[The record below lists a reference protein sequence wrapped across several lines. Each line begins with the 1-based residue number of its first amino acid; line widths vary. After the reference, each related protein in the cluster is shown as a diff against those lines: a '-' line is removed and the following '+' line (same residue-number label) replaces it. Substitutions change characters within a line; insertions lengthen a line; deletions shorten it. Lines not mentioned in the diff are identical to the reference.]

1 MAKIRKTWSR
11 RHLLQ
16 EAACAGGAAVILM
29 RFISPA
35 MAGKIPQAAVGY
47 QGSPKGN
54 QSCANCR
61 LFEAPTAC
69 RSVDGTVSASGW
81 CKIYVKT

>member
-1 MAKIRKTWSR
+1 
-11 RHLLQ
+11 LQ

-35 MAGKIPQAAVGY
+35 MAGKLPQSAVGY

-61 LFEAPTAC
+61 LFEAPNAC
-69 RSVDGTVSASGW
+69 RSVDGAVAASGW